1 MSLGSLWISFVFV
14 VLPPLLFIVLL
25 TWIFSV
31 HISVNLDIWSYLY
44 WVGVQSLGFCYPLYF
59 LGECML
65 PNRKFFLNPD
75 KCSHREL
82 WINMFLGIDS

>member
-14 VLPPLLFIVLL
+14 VLPPLLFLVLL

-44 WVGVQSLGFCYPLYF
+44 WVGVQSLGFCYPLYI